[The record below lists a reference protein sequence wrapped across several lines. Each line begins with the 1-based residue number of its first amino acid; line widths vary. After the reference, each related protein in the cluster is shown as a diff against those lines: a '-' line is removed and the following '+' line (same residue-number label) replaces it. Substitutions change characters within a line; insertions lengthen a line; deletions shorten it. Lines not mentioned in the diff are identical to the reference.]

1 MGPVLSAF
9 GDLLRQWRGAQG
21 LSQLELSQ
29 AAGVSSRHISFI
41 ETGRSRPSRSMVM
54 RLAGTLGLP
63 LRERNALLVGAGFAP
78 IYPERRLDEHDLAPV
93 RRALEL
99 VLRSH
104 EPYPAFVLD
113 AGWNILVAND
123 AHHRLLR
130 RLLPEGAPLSD
141 PVNVVRLV
149 LDPALLRP
157 RIGNWPVV
165 AHVLA
170 HRLRRQLRAPSVAA
184 GRRRQLELLL
194 SLPGVEEA
202 LDRTAPPP
210 ESSVVI
216 PLELLVGDRRLSF
229 FSTVATLGTPQDVT
243 LDELMIESLFPADE
257 MTALVVRELGSD

>member
-1 MGPVLSAF
+1 MLSVF
-9 GDLLRQWRGAQG
+9 GDRLRQWRGSQG
-21 LSQLELSQ
+21 LSQLGLSE

-54 RLAGTLGLP
+54 HLAETLGLP
-63 LRERNALLVGAGFAP
+63 LRERNALLVAAGFAP
-78 IYPERRLDEHDLAPV
+78 VYREGRLDERDLAPV
-93 RRALEL
+93 RRALEI
-99 VLRSH
+99 VLQSH

-113 AGWNILVAND
+113 AEWNILVAND

-130 RLLPEGAPLSD
+130 LLLREAVPPPE
-141 PVNVVRLV
+141 PVNVARLV

-157 RIGNWPVV
+157 RIGNWLVV

-170 HRLRRQLRAPSVAA
+170 HRLRRQLRTPGVAA
-184 GRRRQLELLL
+184 GRRQRLEQLL

-202 LDRTAPPP
+202 LDRAAPPP

-216 PLELLVGDRRLSF
+216 PLEFVVGDRTLSF
-229 FSTVATLGTPQDVT
+229 FSTIATLGTPQDVT